1 MFMGFARLVTT
12 LCAGVFFAAV
22 SVQANAQET
31 KVLKIS
37 HQFPASQG
45 DEGDFRDRLVRKF
58 ASEVES
64 RTGGKIKFEIHP
76 NSSLVKATAQVSSLR
91 KGALDLSLVPLAY
104 GGGEIPAVNITLMP
118 ALVSSYEEAMRWKD
132 APIGKEL
139 DKIVEEKGIKL
150 LTWVWQGG
158 GVASIGKAV
167 IVPDDVKGMKAR
179 GASREVDLML
189 KEAGAAITSMPSS
202 EVYAAM
208 QSGVLDAAVTSSTS
222 LISYRLQ
229 EFTKNVTTARDKTF
243 WFMLEPLA
251 ISKVTFDNLT
261 PEQQKIFVEVGAS
274 LESFGVEEAKKDD
287 LRVAEVFAQAGA
299 KVHDMNQEQ
308 FNQWRKVAE
317 ASAFKDFA
325 DRVKNGRQLL
335 DMALAVEQAQR

>member
-1 MFMGFARLVTT
+1 MLIGPAKLGRILGAVLLLST
-12 LCAGVFFAAV
+12 VSFAAV
-22 SVQANAQET
+22 AQDA

-37 HQFPASQG
+37 HQFPASQN
-45 DEGDFRDRLVRKF
+45 DEGDFRDRLCRKF
-58 ASEVES
+58 AQEVES

-76 NSSLVKATAQVSSLR
+76 NSSLVKATSQVSALR

-118 ALVSSYEEAMRWKD
+118 ALVSSYEEGMRWKD

-139 DKIVEEKGIKL
+139 ERILEEKGIKL

-167 IVPDDVKGMKAR
+167 LVPDDVKGMKAR
-179 GASREVDLML
+179 GASREMDLML
-189 KEAGAAITSMPSS
+189 KAAGAAITSMPSS

-222 LISYRLQ
+222 LMSYRLQ
-229 EFTKNVTTARDKTF
+229 EFAKNLTTARDRTF

-251 ISKVTFDNLT
+251 ISMATFDALT
-261 PEQQKIFVEVGAS
+261 PEQQKIFVEVGTS
-274 LESFGVEEAKKDD
+274 LEPFAIEEAKKDD
-287 LRVAEVFAQAGA
+287 ERVAVVFKEAGVQ
-299 KVHDMNQEQ
+299 VHDMNQQQ
-308 FNQWRKVAE
+308 FEQWRKIAE
-317 ASAFKDFA
+317 ASAYKDFA
-325 DRVKNGRQLL
+325 ERVKNGQELL
-335 DMALAVEQAQR
+335 NMALAVEQAQR